1 MSADYE
7 AEAMM
12 DRPLQPLTNNIPS
25 AARCLSGIGHSAP
38 AFQAE
43 FALHLSIRLSSWG
56 LASRR
61 AGGWR
66 CFSSRA
72 ASAKPSSSQSAGRR
86 KPNRKFW
93 QLNPAPIGT
102 RRNSFRYPR
111 SDKRRRLGWTA

>member
-43 FALHLSIRLSSWG
+43 FALHLSIRLSS
-56 LASRR
+56 
-61 AGGWR
+61 
-66 CFSSRA
+66 
-72 ASAKPSSSQSAGRR
+72 
-86 KPNRKFW
+86 
-93 QLNPAPIGT
+93 
-102 RRNSFRYPR
+102 
-111 SDKRRRLGWTA
+111 